1 MLHTH
6 REIERAAI
14 ERVSSGFKAGL
25 IAKDSL
31 INAVERKARYA
42 FVIFLSSHNSIRVI
56 FLALDFSNRAP
67 LCFLFFSAPFVAIDN
82 PSRKRRAIISVEQQR
97 ALVSAAM
104 LRFSR
109 ESIFPRSIPWKSAM
123 FARLLFAEKSWRGAP
138 RCLGRRRLGR
148 PSARTDWTRPPSENT
163 SGPSKIGW
171 ERKTWG
177 PVTWSDGLTV
187 RAYLLF

>member
-67 LCFLFFSAPFVAIDN
+67 LCFLFFF
-82 PSRKRRAIISVEQQR
+82 RAVCRNRQSLEK
-97 ALVSAAM
+97 ATSNN
-104 LRFSR
+104 LR
-109 ESIFPRSIPWKSAM
+109 
-123 FARLLFAEKSWRGAP
+123 
-138 RCLGRRRLGR
+138 
-148 PSARTDWTRPPSENT
+148 
-163 SGPSKIGW
+163 
-171 ERKTWG
+171 
-177 PVTWSDGLTV
+177 
-187 RAYLLF
+187 

>member
-1 MLHTH
+1 MQWK
-6 REIERAAI
+6 ERLVTRSLFFSRPTIQYAWFSSPSIFRIA
-14 ERVSSGFKAGL
+14 RHYVSF
-25 IAKDSL
+25 
-31 INAVERKARYA
+31 
-42 FVIFLSSHNSIRVI
+42 
-56 FLALDFSNRAP
+56 
-67 LCFLFFSAPFVAIDN
+67 FFSAPFVAIDN

-109 ESIFPRSIPWKSAM
+109 EPIFPRSIPWKSAM

-138 RCLGRRRLGR
+138 RYLGRRRSGR

-187 RAYLLF
+187 RAYLLFSANLCVSIRPYFHHS